1 MFGTEDFFN
10 YGYGVG
16 LATLGFGLLAGLSF
30 WLKWG
35 IRFRL
40 VGVTGFLG
48 VLTAGLFSLSLV
60 PFQHAQIPGSVPY
73 KLVYDTGS
81 SQAVIVVSSTIQ
93 APELEA
99 TLRQA
104 ASDLFSPGRMG
115 RGDQQLTIRAR
126 TIIHPQLGVSNPLLL
141 GLVQRSLSQRDDP
154 NMQITLYSNNL
165 AQLPRSQS
173 S

>member
-1 MFGTEDFFN
+1 MFGTEDFFR
-10 YGYGVG
+10 YGYWVG
-16 LATLGFGLLAGLSF
+16 LATIGFALLAGLSF
-30 WLKWG
+30 VFKWG

-60 PFQHAQIPGSVPY
+60 PFQHPQIAGSARY

-81 SQAVIVVSSTIQ
+81 SQAVIVVSPTIK
-93 APELEA
+93 PTDLEA

-115 RGDQQLTIRAR
+115 RGDAQLLIRAR
-126 TIIHPQLGVSNPLLL
+126 TIIHPQPGVSEPLLL
-141 GLVQRSLSQRDDP
+141 GKVERSLRQRDDP
-154 NMQITLYSNNL
+154 EMQITLYSDNL
-165 AQLPRSQS
+165 AKLPQEQPF
-173 S
+173 